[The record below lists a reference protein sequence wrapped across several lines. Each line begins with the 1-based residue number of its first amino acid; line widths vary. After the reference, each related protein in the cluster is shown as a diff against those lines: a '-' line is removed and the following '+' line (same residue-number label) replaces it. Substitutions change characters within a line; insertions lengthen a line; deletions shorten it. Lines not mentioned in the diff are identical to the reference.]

1 MAGNM
6 SEQVLLNVKYLRRYA
21 RALLGSQQSGDS
33 YVRLCLETLLQQQDA
48 LLSAGNVKYQL
59 FKLFHDVW
67 DRVHVGMDDPAEEL
81 SPLAADF
88 SVKARLEAMPLQE
101 RQILLLT
108 ALEGFTPQEAGE
120 ILDLPQ
126 EQAEALLAKAWA
138 TVSEQI
144 STSVLVIEDEPVIA
158 YDISG
163 LVGEMG
169 HTVVGTAA
177 DQAEAIA
184 IARQKRPGLV
194 LADIDLGS
202 GGSGLLAVQEILQS
216 LDIPVIF
223 ITAYPERLLTG
234 ERPEPAYLVTKP
246 FEPDTLRVTISQ
258 ALSLKKIDERR
269 NDQPE
274 LRGAAGA

>member
-1 MAGNM
+1 M
-6 SEQVLLNVKYLRRYA
+6 
-21 RALLGSQQSGDS
+21 
-33 YVRLCLETLLQQQDA
+33 
-48 LLSAGNVKYQL
+48 
-59 FKLFHDVW
+59 
-67 DRVHVGMDDPAEEL
+67 
-81 SPLAADF
+81 
-88 SVKARLEAMPLQE
+88 
-101 RQILLLT
+101 LLLT

-120 ILDLPQ
+120 ILDMPK

-269 NDQPE
+269 SDQSE

>member
-1 MAGNM
+1 MAGNV
-6 SEQVLLNVKYLRRYA
+6 SEQVLVNVKYLRRYA
-21 RALLGSQQSGDS
+21 RALLGSQQSGDN

-48 LLSAGNVKYQL
+48 LLSSGNVKFQL

-67 DRVHVGMDDPAEEL
+67 DRVNL
-81 SPLAADF
+81 SMGETEDSSLLAKDF
-88 SVKARLEAMPLQE
+88 SIKARLEAMPPQE

-108 ALEGFTPQEAGE
+108 ALEGFTPAEAGD
-120 ILDLPQ
+120 ILGISRT
-126 EQAEALLAKAWA
+126 QAEGLLAKAWA

-177 DQAEAIA
+177 DQGEAITL
-184 IARQKRPGLV
+184 ARRKRPGLV

-202 GGSGLLAVQEILQS
+202 GGSGLIAVQEILQS

-258 ALSLKKIDERR
+258 ALSLKKIDER
-269 NDQPE
+269 QGIGQE